1 MLRTSPTGAAEE
13 GVPPVLWDQ
22 EGIMSSF
29 DQAIVRTGGKQYRI
43 ETGVTVRVEKL
54 AGEVGSKIE
63 LADVLLVGRGAD
75 AKVGTPNVAG
85 ATVTGTITAQAKH
98 PKVIVYKFRRRKNY
112 RRKRGH
118 RQQYTEIKIENI
130 QA

>member
-1 MLRTSPTGAAEE
+1 
-13 GVPPVLWDQ
+13 
-22 EGIMSSF
+22 MSSF

-43 ETGVTVRVEKL
+43 ETGVVLRVEKL
-54 AGEVGSKIE
+54 DGEVGSKIE

-75 AKVGTPNVAG
+75 ALIGTPVVKG
-85 ATVTGTITAQAKH
+85 AKVTGTITAQGKH

-118 RQQYTEIKIENI
+118 RQFFTEIKIENI